1 MKKKLLSLAMALLL
15 SLSLLPLSAL
25 AAGMTFTDVPAS
37 EWYYSDVKQAVE
49 SGLIN
54 GKTATTYCPND
65 NLTYAEA
72 VKLAACMHQ
81 KYTTGSVTLQNGSPW
96 YQSYVDYAKANG
108 IIDKDYTWNAKAT
121 RAGYM
126 EIFAAAL
133 PDKALAAKNTVNDGA
148 IPDVPMIH
156 PQAAAIYKLYRA
168 GVLQGSDSQHSCKPD
183 NNIKRSEVAA
193 ILTRMM
199 DSSKRLS
206 FTMTGQPAMGTAAQA
221 SLTTLRQSMA
231 GTSAAFAAAYL
242 GNVGEP
248 LQGSVAQWLQKN
260 CPQMVKDYPFLTEIP
275 ASRVVGG
282 DFGDVYC
289 LVPLDGSATVTVSP
303 VIEQEYG
310 DWDIGSPLYQSQTGE
325 PILILC
331 NKGECVPDTQVNVT
345 TSKTGLV
352 TWYPMLEE
360 GLVSLAAKDNGT
372 PLMKDFS
379 NYDELY
385 KNLLLDLL
393 NYSWVWPGPDTLKG
407 TSWYYEWYDMDN
419 EVTQCHFLELGA
431 GGQAELC
438 WLYGENTS
446 FQGYTEYYQG
456 RWSLVFD
463 EEMAY
468 LKLDLTGADGR
479 AIHDQYPVL
488 VPVGYEGLLVGVGV
502 KKTQLSFQSQPYILT
517 VLERSYG

>member
-1 MKKKLLSLAMALLL
+1 MKKKVLSLVMALVL
-15 SLSLLPLSAL
+15 SLTLLPLSAL
-25 AAGMTFTDVPAS
+25 AAGMTFTDVPAG
-37 EWYYSDVKQAVE
+37 EWYYNDVKQAVE

-54 GKTATTYCPND
+54 GKTATAYCPND
-65 NLTYAEA
+65 NLSYAEA

-81 KYTTGSVTLQNGSPW
+81 KYTTGAVTLQNGSPW

-108 IIDKDYTWNAKAT
+108 IISKDYSWNAKAT

-133 PDKALAAKNTVNDGA
+133 PAKALAAKNTVNDGS
-148 IPDVPMIH
+148 IPDVPMTH
-156 PQAAAIYKLYRA
+156 PQASAIYKLYRA
-168 GVLQGSDSQHSCKPD
+168 GILQGSDSQHSCKPD
-183 NNIKRSEVAA
+183 SSIRRSEVAA

-206 FTMTGQPAMGTAAQA
+206 FSMTATAAQA
-221 SLTTLRQSMA
+221 SLTALRQSMA

-248 LQGSVAQWLQKN
+248 LTGSMAQWLKKN
-260 CPQMVKDYPFLTEIP
+260 CPQMVKAYPFLTEIP

-289 LVPLDGSATVTVSP
+289 VVPLDGSTSVTVSP

-310 DWDIGSPLYQSQTGE
+310 DWDIGSPLYQSKTGE
-325 PILILC
+325 PILVLC
-331 NKGECVPDTQVNVT
+331 NKGDCVPDTQVNVT

-352 TWYPMLEE
+352 TWYPMLDED
-360 GLVSLAAKDNGT
+360 GQVFVASLDNGT
-372 PLMKDFS
+372 PRMKDFS

-385 KNLLLDLL
+385 ENLLLDLL
-393 NYSWVWPGPDTLKG
+393 NYGWAWPGSNDLKD

-419 EVTQCHFLELGA
+419 EAAQCHFLELRA

-438 WLYGENTS
+438 WRYDEDAG
-446 FQGYTEYYQG
+446 FQGYEEYYLGQ
-456 RWSLVFD
+456 WSLVKD
-463 EEMAY
+463 GQMTC
-468 LKLDLTGADGR
+468 LKLDLTSAEGR
-479 AIHDQYPVL
+479 VIRDQYPVL
-488 VPVGYEGLLVGVGV
+488 VGHEGLLVGVGAN
-502 KKTQLSFQSQPYILT
+502 KTRLPFQSQHYILT
-517 VLERSYG
+517 VLDRAYG

>member
-1 MKKKLLSLAMALLL
+1 MKKKLLSLVMALLL

-25 AAGMTFTDVPAS
+25 AAGMPFTDVPTGQ
-37 EWYYSDVKQAVE
+37 WYYNDVKQAVE

-81 KYTTGSVTLQNGSPW
+81 KYTSGSVTLQNGSPW
-96 YQSYVDYAKANG
+96 YQSYVDYAKANK
-108 IIDKDYTWNAKAT
+108 IITKDYTWNAKAT

-126 EIFAAAL
+126 EIFASAL
-133 PDKALAAKNTVNDGA
+133 PAKALAAKNTVNDGS
-148 IPDVPMIH
+148 IPDVPMTH
-156 PQAAAIYKLYRA
+156 PQAAAIYQLYRA
-168 GVLQGSDSQHSCKPD
+168 GIVQGSDSQHSCKPND
-183 NNIKRSEVAA
+183 NIKRSEVAA

-199 DSSKRLS
+199 DSSKRIP

-221 SLTTLRQSMA
+221 SLATLRQSMA
-231 GTSAAFAAAYL
+231 GTSAVFAAAYL

-248 LQGSVAQWLQKN
+248 LEGSMAQWLKKN

-289 LVPLDGSATVTVSP
+289 VVPLDGSASVTVSP
-303 VIEQEYG
+303 VIELEYG
-310 DWDIGSPLYQSQTGE
+310 DWDIGSPLYQSKTGE
-325 PILILC
+325 PILVLC
-331 NKGECVPDTQVNVT
+331 NKGESVPDTQVNVT

-352 TWYPMLEE
+352 TWYPLLDD
-360 GLVSLAAKDNGT
+360 GLVFVASMDNGT

-385 KNLLLDLL
+385 ENLVLDLL
-393 NYSWVWPGPDTLKG
+393 HYGWVWPGSNDLKDTG
-407 TSWYYEWYDMDN
+407 WYYEWYDMDN
-419 EVTQCHFLELGA
+419 EVTQCHFLELRA

-438 WLYGENTS
+438 WRYDEDAG
-446 FQGYTEYYQG
+446 FQGYEEYYLGQ
-456 RWSLVFD
+456 WSLVKD
-463 EEMAY
+463 GEMIC
-468 LKLDLTGADGR
+468 LKLDLTSAEGKVIR
-479 AIHDQYPVL
+479 DQYPVL
-488 VPVGYEGLLVGVGV
+488 VGHEGLLVGVGAN
-502 KKTQLSFQSQPYILT
+502 KTQLPFQSQPYILT
-517 VLERSYG
+517 VLDRAYG